1 MFHGNE
7 HQVARQRLRLLVNHC
22 RPINFVYMACNLL
35 HEISRKIVGKRV
47 VDFLNE
53 KHAIFITKTSFP
65 ATRNQNCLSSPP
77 PPQKKTTLELVKST
91 TCSASIGYNVFEK
104 KVGGG
109 GGRGYVLLRT
119 GNSPIRVGKNR

>member
-77 PPQKKTTLELVKST
+77 PPPKKTTLELVKST
-91 TCSASIGYNVFEK
+91 TCSASIGYNIFEK
-104 KVGGG
+104 KGWG
-109 GGRGYVLLRT
+109 GGRGYVLLRK

>member
-35 HEISRKIVGKRV
+35 HEISRKIEGKRV

-77 PPQKKTTLELVKST
+77 PPPPKKKTTLELVKRT
-91 TCSASIGYNVFEK
+91 TSSASIGYNIFEK

-109 GGRGYVLLRT
+109 GGERLCFTEER
-119 GNSPIRVGKNR
+119 K

>member
-35 HEISRKIVGKRV
+35 HEISRKIVEKKRL

-91 TCSASIGYNVFEK
+91 TCSASIGYNIFEK

-109 GGRGYVLLRT
+109 GGEAMFY
-119 GNSPIRVGKNR
+119 

>member
-77 PPQKKTTLELVKST
+77 PQKKTTLELVKST
-91 TCSASIGYNVFEK
+91 TTIFSK
-104 KVGGG
+104 KWSGGG
-109 GGRGYVLLRT
+109 GQKGYVLLRK
-119 GNSPIRVGKNR
+119 GNSPIHVGKNS